1 MLSALNF
8 AISEK
13 DVNRQQMGHFHT
25 HAASRGGNHGII
37 NLLILNM
44 YIMKRCLNL
53 LLLFSLC
60 IFPFKGNA
68 QVTNGE
74 LGKLITIQDDVKSRR
89 ISSADKTGNN
99 GDCVGQFKPGEK
111 WSIEVPGTGII
122 NHIWFTI
129 APTDI
134 SRNDLIFRI
143 YWDGNSFPSVE
154 SPIGPFFGNGWNEH
168 YEFVSMPLACGPR
181 DATGL
186 TCYFQMPFE
195 KGARI
200 EIENQSDKTLT
211 NLYFYVDYTEMDK
224 LPKGAGRFHAW
235 DNHETTDALPEGET
249 EWGLVGTP
257 GYNKDG
263 ANNYVFADIKGHGHF
278 VGINYYVHS
287 PSPMWYGEGDDMIFI
302 DGEAKSSINGTGT
315 EDFFNTS
322 WCPNSYYMHPYYGY
336 PRVNNDNGWLG
347 RTHLYRFFIA
357 DPIYFKTAFKGTI
370 EHGHNNN
377 LTLDLSS
384 VAYWY
389 QSEAS
394 MLPPAP
400 SKADRQPKAFIRDQD
415 MHRWR
420 HEWRKNFGNGSKLW
434 GNEVKE

>member
-13 DVNRQQMGHFHT
+13 DVNRQQMGHFHI

-235 DNHETTDALPEGET
+235 YNHSLTEALPEGET
-249 EWGLVGTP
+249 EWGATGPQRPNLTGE
-257 GYNKDG
+257 D
-263 ANNYVFADIKGHGHF
+263 NYVFINTEGKGHF
-278 VGINYYVHS
+278 VGINYYVHC
-287 PSPMWYGEGDDMIFI
+287 PTTMWYGEGDDMFFI
-302 DGEAKSSINGTGT
+302 DGEEKASLLGTGT
-315 EDFFNTS
+315 EDFFNTA
-322 WCPNSYYMHPYYGY
+322 WCPKQPFSHPYFGY
-336 PRVNNDNGWLG
+336 PRVNNDLGWLG
-347 RTHLYRFFIA
+347 RTHVYRFFIS
-357 DPIYFKTAFKGTI
+357 DPIFFDKSLKGTI

-377 LTLDLSS
+377 LTLDMATVS
-384 VAYWY
+384 YWY
-389 QSEAS
+389 QDKAVA
-394 MLPPAP
+394 LPAAP
-400 SKADRQPKAFIRDQD
+400 TKEQRALKPFINSTDI
-415 MHRWR
+415 HRWR
-420 HEWRKNFGNGSKLW
+420 DAWRKMKGNSPTLW
-434 GNEVKE
+434 GNE